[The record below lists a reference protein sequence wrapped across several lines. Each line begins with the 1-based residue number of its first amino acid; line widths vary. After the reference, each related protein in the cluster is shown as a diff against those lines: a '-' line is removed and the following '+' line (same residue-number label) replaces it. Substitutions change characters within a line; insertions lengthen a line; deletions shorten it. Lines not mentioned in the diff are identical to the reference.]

1 MKETNFL
8 NLRQKT
14 LFVISIT
21 LLVLIII
28 LYVMTQNLFTNNY
41 LDLENTNTIQNIKIS
56 QDTLFNELNDL
67 ESATNSLAD
76 DNSALTFIQ
85 NNNSEYI
92 MSNLADNTFKNS
104 QINMLLFIN
113 TSNQIVYSE
122 GYNLSNNSKT
132 SISENA
138 TNYILNDDN
147 LLKNNNT
154 TEGILLLPEGPMLI
168 STAPITNDADVVEGT
183 LITGRYLNTSMF
195 LLNSSINLSS
205 NILPVDASDH
215 TPTYHELSSY

>member
-1 MKETNFL
+1 
-8 NLRQKT
+8 
-14 LFVISIT
+14 
-21 LLVLIII
+21 
-28 LYVMTQNLFTNNY
+28 MTQNLFTNNY